1 MNMHVKDFY
10 RTFALIAMLAAV
22 LLTACSSST
31 EEGIEVHSV
40 WMRPGTR
47 GEDRA
52 VYFVLHNHSSESDRL
67 TGVSSDAAESAVLED
82 SALTADAVE
91 IKKLDSIPVQ
101 SYAEIAFK
109 PNGLRVRLLGLK
121 QDFQL
126 QDKIEIVLHFQNRSD
141 LLVQVPVRD
150 FPESDSG
157 MDH

>member
-1 MNMHVKDFY
+1 MHVKEFY
-10 RTFALIAMLAAV
+10 RTFALIVMLAMA
-22 LLTACSSST
+22 LITACSSST

-40 WMRPGTR
+40 WMRPGSQ

-82 SALTADAVE
+82 STLTAAAVE
-91 IKKLDSIPVQ
+91 IKKLEYVPVQ
-101 SYAEIAFK
+101 SYAEIEFK
-109 PNGLRVRLLGLK
+109 PNGIRVRLFGLK

-126 QDKIEIVLHFQNRSD
+126 QDQFEIVLHFQNRSD

-150 FPESDSG
+150 FPEPDSG
-157 MDH
+157 MNH